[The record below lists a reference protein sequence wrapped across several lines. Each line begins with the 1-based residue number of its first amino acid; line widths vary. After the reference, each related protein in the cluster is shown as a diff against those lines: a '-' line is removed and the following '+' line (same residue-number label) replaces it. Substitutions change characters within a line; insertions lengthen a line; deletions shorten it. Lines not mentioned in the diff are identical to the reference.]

1 MLTEDTV
8 TEDGVT
14 YMAQYAREL
23 TGDEVNVSVPSE
35 VTLSS
40 GGKQSISVEIQLTEE
55 GKSNLEEEFPNG
67 IYVEGF
73 VTLTPR
79 TDGEVTLS
87 YPFMGYYGDQADIPI
102 FDSDIYDEEN
112 ASLYEIQ
119 LGQFNNS
126 NGSGYI
132 LGHNIYVKENY
143 EAYDEDKIAIKGGV
157 NTKNVTAVLSM
168 LRNSDELN
176 FLWRTAMGIRFT
188 KKRWATYRRPISI
201 RKLSTRRWRTRDLHR
216 TIPGTSLCRME
227 SIPIRFPLR
236 QETVRSQFLFLWS

>member
-1 MLTEDTV
+1 MMSTASPLKDANGILYSPRKQGAGLIQLQNATKSGAYLLSDTGDRPKAELGASEAGNYHFDFQAVSLRDQSITYDVDVTVLTEDTV

-87 YPFMGYYGDQADIPI
+87 YPFMGYYGDQADALRFSIRRFMTKRMLRCMKFSWASLIIPTEADI
-102 FDSDIYDEEN
+102 FSDI
-112 ASLYEIQ
+112 I
-119 LGQFNNS
+119 F
-126 NGSGYI
+126 
-132 LGHNIYVKENY
+132 
-143 EAYDEDKIAIKGGV
+143 
-157 NTKNVTAVLSM
+157 M
-168 LRNSDELN
+168 
-176 FLWRTAMGIRFT
+176 
-188 KKRWATYRRPISI
+188 
-201 RKLSTRRWRTRDLHR
+201 
-216 TIPGTSLCRME
+216 
-227 SIPIRFPLR
+227 
-236 QETVRSQFLFLWS
+236 